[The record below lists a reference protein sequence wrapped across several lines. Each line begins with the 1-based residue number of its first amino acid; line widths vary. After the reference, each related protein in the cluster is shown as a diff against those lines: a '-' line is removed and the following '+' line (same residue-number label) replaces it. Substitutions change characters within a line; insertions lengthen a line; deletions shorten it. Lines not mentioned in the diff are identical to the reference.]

1 MAAIAASEIKERY
14 QKLCEQKGALPHFYI
29 LKTLTNAA
37 ADFLAGATDDLNL
50 DLSGNIKTITE
61 VNVRLEDSDVDLL
74 CAILSRSTALT
85 SLDLRYNNL
94 TDNAT
99 PALARLIK
107 DSISLREIN
116 LMCNN
121 ISEEGA
127 SHIAKALHD
136 SKTLKSLKLNGNK
149 IGNKGGMYF
158 AQALQINGKLRE
170 LDLGDCDLGTECVIA
185 MATVLSQNK
194 QLRAINLNRPLFFS
208 KQEECLVHLG
218 KTLKVNSVLKELHIE
233 KFDLQDFGVERLCD
247 GLRENYT
254 LAYLNLRCN
263 RVTRDGALTLSK
275 LLRQNTP
282 LEILD
287 LGFNRIE
294 QDGAMYLSSALSTF
308 NTNLKALVLV
318 SNKIEGD
325 GIVSLAAM
333 MNVNTTL
340 TNIYVWG
347 NDLDENACESF
358 GQLIRTGRL
367 STKNTDVKPYVVD
380 GRTYL
385 AEFSHG
391 LRRFYYWTPTYGPDV
406 VGYEEE
412 S

>member
-14 QKLCEQKGALPHFYI
+14 QKLCEQKSALPHFYV

-37 ADFLAGATDDLNL
+37 ADFLAGTTDDLNL
-50 DLSGNIKTITE
+50 DLAGNIKTLSE
-61 VNVRLEDSDVDLL
+61 VNVRLEDNDVDLL
-74 CAILSRSTALT
+74 CTILSRSTALT

-94 TDNAT
+94 TDKAA

-107 DSISLREIN
+107 DSISLREIV

-121 ISEEGA
+121 ITDEGA

-136 SKTLKSLKLNGNK
+136 SKTLRSLKLNGNK
-149 IGNKGGMYF
+149 IGNRGGMYF

-170 LDLGDCDLGTECVIA
+170 LDLGDCDLGTESVIG

-194 QLRAINLNRPLFFS
+194 QLRAMNLNRPLFFS
-208 KQEECLVHLG
+208 MQEECAVHLG
-218 KTLKVNSVLKELHIE
+218 RTLKVNAVLRELHLE
-233 KFDLQDFGVERLCD
+233 KFDLKDFGVERLCD
-247 GLRENYT
+247 GLKENYT
-254 LAYLNLRCN
+254 LVYLNLRCN
-263 RVTRDGALTLSK
+263 RITRDGALTLST
-275 LLRQNTP
+275 LLRRNTP

-294 QDGAMYLSSALSTF
+294 LDGAMYLSSALSSS
-308 NTNLKALVLV
+308 NTNLKALVVV
-318 SNKIEGD
+318 SNCIAGD

-333 MNVNTTL
+333 MNVNTSL
-340 TNIYVWG
+340 SNIYIWG
-347 NDLDENACESF
+347 NTLDHNACESF
-358 GQLIRTGRL
+358 GQLIQTGRL
-367 STKNTDVKPYVVD
+367 SGKNTDVRPYEVD

-385 AEFSHG
+385 SELSHG

-406 VGYEEE
+406 VGYDE
-412 S
+412 